1 LFTKNYRIT
10 CNAEIKQ
17 NCFANFKERNH
28 GTANIFQSFSTPERK
43 HFDIAINGRVGRNAS
58 GNYEGGSGK
67 SEGVEMGA
75 WQMADLGNAANW
87 EPMTGEEGSQHK
99 QLKVASLLPWT
110 PC

>member
-28 GTANIFQSFSTPERK
+28 GTANIFQLFSTPERK

-58 GNYEGGSGK
+58 GNYEGGRAK
-67 SEGVEMGA
+67 AGA
-75 WQMADLGNAANW
+75 WKWGRGRWLTWEMQPIGNRW
-87 EPMTGEEGSQHK
+87 PERKE
-99 QLKVASLLPWT
+99 AST
-110 PC
+110 NS